1 MTDKPDYLG
10 HRARVIDKFMT
21 YGAEVFADYEFLELM
36 LMCALPRIDVK
47 PLAKQL
53 LAEFGSLNGVLSASP
68 NDLMK
73 IKGIKNYTV
82 LFLKVVLATCQKLT
96 AEKVKEG
103 PILKDWTNLMAYCQM
118 IYANET
124 VEKMYVLF
132 LNQGLRLIH
141 SEMHQKGTVNHIP
154 VYPREILKRALDLNA
169 SSVVMMHNHPSGD
182 ATPSCDDIEATKAVH
197 QLLKT
202 VGIQLI
208 DHLVIGLGHNVY
220 SFRAHGVLK

>member
-1 MTDKPDYLG
+1 MLNKPDYLG
-10 HRARVIDKFMT
+10 HRSRVIDKFMT
-21 YGAEVFADYEFLELM
+21 YGGDIFADYEFLELI

-53 LAEFGSLNGVLSASP
+53 LAEFGSLSGVLTADP
-68 NDLMK
+68 KDLMK
-73 IKGIKNYTV
+73 IKGIKNHTV
-82 LFLKVVLATCQKLT
+82 LFLKVILASCQKLT

-124 VEKMYVLF
+124 VEKMHILF

-141 SEMHQKGTVNHIP
+141 SEMHQKGTVDKIP

-169 SSVVMMHNHPSGD
+169 SAVVMMHNHPSGD
-182 ATPSCDDIEATKAVH
+182 PNPSKDDIEATKEVKR
-197 QLLKT
+197 LLET
-202 VGIQLI
+202 VGVQFI
-208 DHLVIGLGHNVY
+208 DHLIIGQGQNVY
-220 SFRAHGVLK
+220 SFRAHGI

>member
-21 YGAEVFADYEFLELM
+21 YGAEVFADYEFLELV

-47 PLAKQL
+47 PLAKKL
-53 LAEFGSLNGVLSASP
+53 LAQFGSLNGVLSADP
-68 NDLMK
+68 KDLMA
-73 IKGIKNYTV
+73 IKGIKNHTV
-82 LFLKVVLATCQKLT
+82 LFLKVMLATCQRVT
-96 AEKVKEG
+96 TEKVKEG

-124 VEKMYVLF
+124 VEKMHILF

-141 SEMHQKGTVNHIP
+141 SEMHQKGTVDHIP

-169 SSVVMMHNHPSGD
+169 MAVVMMHNHPSGD
-182 ATPSCDDIEATKAVH
+182 ANPSKADIEATREVKR
-197 QLLKT
+197 LLET
-202 VGIQLI
+202 VGIQFI
-208 DHLVIGLGHNVY
+208 DHLIIGKAQNVY
-220 SFRAHGVLK
+220 SFRAHNI

>member
-10 HRARVIDKFMT
+10 HRSRVIEKFMT
-21 YGAEVFADYEFLELM
+21 RGLDVFADYEFLELV

-53 LAEFGSLNGVLSASP
+53 LSSFGSLSGVLTATP
-68 NDLMK
+68 EELMK
-73 IKGIKNYTV
+73 IKGIKNHTV
-82 LFLKVVLATCQKLT
+82 VFLKVILAACQKLT
-96 AEKVKEG
+96 SEKVKEG

-124 VEKMYVLF
+124 VEKMYILF

-141 SEMHQKGTVNHIP
+141 SEMHQKGTVDNIP

-169 SSVVMMHNHPSGD
+169 CSVVMMHNHPSGD
-182 ATPSCDDIEATKAVH
+182 ANPSKDDIEATKAVR
-197 QLLKT
+197 QLLEN

-208 DHLVIGLGHNVY
+208 DHLVIGQGQKVY
-220 SFRAHGVLK
+220 SFRAHGI

>member
-1 MTDKPDYLG
+1 MTDSKPGYIG

-53 LAEFGSLNGVLSASP
+53 LAEFGSLNGVLTAQP
-68 NDLMK
+68 EELMK
-73 IKGIKNYTV
+73 IKGIKNHTV
-82 LFLKVVLATCQKLT
+82 LFFKVVLSACQKLT

-103 PILKDWTNLMAYCQM
+103 PILKDWTNLIAYCQM
-118 IYANET
+118 IYANES
-124 VEKMYVLF
+124 VEKMHILF

-141 SEMHQKGTVNHIP
+141 SEMHQKGTVDHIP

-182 ATPSCDDIEATKAVH
+182 ANPSKADIEATKEVKR
-197 QLLKT
+197 LLET
-202 VGIQLI
+202 VGIQLV
-208 DHLVIGLGHNVY
+208 DHLIIGQGQKVY
-220 SFRAHGVLK
+220 SFRAHGI

>member
-1 MTDKPDYLG
+1 MINKPDYLG
-10 HRARVIDKFMT
+10 HRARVIEKFMT
-21 YGAEVFADYEFLELM
+21 HGGDIFADYEFLELI

-53 LAEFGSLNGVLSASP
+53 LAEFGSVSGVLTADP
-68 NDLMK
+68 KDLMK
-73 IKGIKNYTV
+73 IKGIKNHTV
-82 LFLKVVLATCQKLT
+82 LFLKVILATCQKVT

-124 VEKMYVLF
+124 VEKMHILF

-141 SEMHQKGTVNHIP
+141 SEMHQKGTVDKIP

-169 SSVVMMHNHPSGD
+169 AAVVMMHNHPSGD
-182 ATPSCDDIEATKAVH
+182 PNPSKDDIEATKEVKR
-197 QLLKT
+197 LLET
-202 VGIQLI
+202 VGIQFI
-208 DHLVIGLGHNVY
+208 DHLIIGQGQNVY
-220 SFRAHGVLK
+220 SVRAHGI

>member
-1 MTDKPDYLG
+1 MTEKPDYLG

-21 YGAEVFADYEFLELM
+21 YGANVFADYEFLELM

-47 PLAKQL
+47 PLAKKL
-53 LAEFGSLNGVLSASP
+53 LAEFGSLNGVLSASS

-73 IKGIKNYTV
+73 IKGIKNHTV
-82 LFLKVVLATCQKLT
+82 LFLKVVLASCQKLT

-124 VEKMYVLF
+124 VEKMYILF

-141 SEMHQKGTVNHIP
+141 SEMHQKGTIDHIP

-182 ATPSCDDIEATKAVH
+182 INPSKADIEATKEVRR
-197 QLLKT
+197 LLEI
-202 VGIQLI
+202 VGIQFI
-208 DHLVIGLGHNVY
+208 DHLIIGQDQNVY
-220 SFRAHGVLK
+220 SFRVHGL